1 MKIRLT
7 TTQKKEAQI
16 EQIIEATGFTNKY
29 IIELYEKEYRIKKKD
44 KELFNIL
51 KDWSRGLDIKFKIN
65 KNGAIKI
72 VSIDFFGNIEVDFF
86 VVKNRRKIETIANRI
101 YKNTML
107 TDDAKYFFIELNTDI
122 QD

>member
-16 EQIIEATGFTNKY
+16 EQIIEATGITNKY

-72 VSIDFFGNIEVDFF
+72 VGIDFFGNIEVDFF

-101 YKNTML
+101 YKSVML